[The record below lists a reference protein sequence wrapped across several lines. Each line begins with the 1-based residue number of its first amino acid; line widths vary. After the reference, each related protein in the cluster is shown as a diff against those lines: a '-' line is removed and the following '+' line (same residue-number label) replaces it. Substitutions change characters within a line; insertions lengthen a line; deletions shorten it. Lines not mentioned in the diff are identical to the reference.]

1 MKKQA
6 EDMVREILHAYNK
19 RPEPN
24 DLSGCYA
31 VAEKHLLKLKAKQPA
46 PVLLQPGTYWVK
58 S

>member
-1 MKKQA
+1 
-6 EDMVREILHAYNK
+6 MVREILHAYNK